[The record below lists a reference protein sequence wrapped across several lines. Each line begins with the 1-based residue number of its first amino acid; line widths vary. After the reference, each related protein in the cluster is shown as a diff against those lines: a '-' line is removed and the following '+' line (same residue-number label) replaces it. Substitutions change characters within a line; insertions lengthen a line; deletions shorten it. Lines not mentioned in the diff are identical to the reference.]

1 MFLKSLPS
9 SMFLG
14 FPDYQ
19 WSASSDKPYLFF
31 LIKNGWK
38 QNKEKHPII
47 SIDEKGKLG
56 VKMLVS

>member
-19 WSASSDKPYLFF
+19 WSASSDKSYLFF
-31 LIKNGWK
+31 LIKKMAGSKTKKNIQSLVLNRKENWK
-38 QNKEKHPII
+38 
-47 SIDEKGKLG
+47 
-56 VKMLVS
+56 